1 LIAVTQAIAHRD
13 NPRFAPCFTRFV
25 IREIAPLRASRYR
38 SHFKIISI
46 FAMRFSTFFL
56 STLAF
61 ALSGAAA
68 ALPQPQPEPQPQPTF
83 GAQQSLQ
90 SAAAKTDLAAVWQ
103 SPQQGYVIDL
113 QARNQRAFHLT
124 TDACWLDAQLT
135 ESIAEHIAVGRFNAD
150 KTQLKVAA
158 APGASETL
166 LLRLDA
172 LPARC
177 GDKPAASPKAVMRAL
192 TQTMTEHFAFFKE
205 RNVDWATLVEQA
217 QARITDSTGDAQ
229 LYEEIAKL
237 LSTLNDPHVTLQAKI
252 DSNDRRLVNGRG
264 ATLTALRKAFEAQTK
279 TKNGNAFYRDWVSAS
294 QTAVNKQLL
303 SGTGKYAL
311 NDTAFWGINT
321 DPSGNVGYLA
331 LTAMKDF
338 TRKEKI
344 DDDIEAVDTLLD
356 TVFSACTGCKAIIVD
371 LSQNRG
377 GDDRVA
383 LAIAARFTDE
393 ARTAYTKQAWSKSA
407 AADVQTLRLTQSAKP
422 RWLGNVR
429 LVTDSVTVSA
439 AEVLTLAMRTLPKV
453 KHVGQTTRGAL
464 SDALEKSLPNGWRFT
479 LSNEIYKSANGEVFE
494 ARGIAPSEPAP
505 VFDADDF
512 FAGQVKFLAAVVAK
526 MRAPQH

>member
-1 LIAVTQAIAHRD
+1 
-13 NPRFAPCFTRFV
+13 
-25 IREIAPLRASRYR
+25 
-38 SHFKIISI
+38 
-46 FAMRFSTFFL
+46 
-56 STLAF
+56 
-61 ALSGAAA
+61 
-68 ALPQPQPEPQPQPTF
+68 
-83 GAQQSLQ
+83 
-90 SAAAKTDLAAVWQ
+90 
-103 SPQQGYVIDL
+103 
-113 QARNQRAFHLT
+113 
-124 TDACWLDAQLT
+124 
-135 ESIAEHIAVGRFNAD
+135 
-150 KTQLKVAA
+150 
-158 APGASETL
+158 
-166 LLRLDA
+166 
-172 LPARC
+172 
-177 GDKPAASPKAVMRAL
+177 
-192 TQTMTEHFAFFKE
+192 
-205 RNVDWATLVEQA
+205 
-217 QARITDSTGDAQ
+217 
-229 LYEEIAKL
+229 
-237 LSTLNDPHVTLQAKI
+237 
-252 DSNDRRLVNGRG
+252 LVNGRG

-407 AADVQTLRLTQSAKP
+407 AADVQTLRLTPSAKP
-422 RWLGNVR
+422 RWLGNVI

-479 LSNEIYKSANGEVFE
+479 LSNEIYKSASGEVFE

-512 FAGQVKFLAAVVAK
+512 FSGQAKFLAVVVTKA
-526 MRAPQH
+526 RLP